1 MTSKSSGAATIVKLL
16 LAALVLTALLA
27 SFGLRLWRFGGAPPL
42 PALLEGLG
50 DSREASSQQTFVQRL
65 RERFPPGSKED
76 DLVQE
81 LRKQGFQ
88 LKTEGRAPQKEASFD
103 RAAGLQDICRRGG
116 NIHWSADE
124 SGKLSDVSGGYYVHC
139 P

>member
-1 MTSKSSGAATIVKLL
+1 MTAKSSGAPTIVKLL

-27 SFGLRLWRFGGAPPL
+27 SFGVRLWRFGGAPPL

-50 DSREASSQQTFVQRL
+50 DSRESSSQQTFVQRL

-88 LKTEGRAPQKEASFD
+88 LKTEGRKEATFD

-124 SGKLSDVSGGYYVHC
+124 SGKLSDVSGGYYIHC